1 MDDKIIAD
9 DILQDLPPEVIKD
22 QRLAI
27 MEARKPGKED
37 AISDT
42 ESEITG
48 RWANSSQ
55 SGEGEERSNAE
66 TQTAL
71 RGISLENII
80 RNNRV
85 ESSSSDVSFRIS
97 HDMSS
102 KIIKQNFRHLIF
114 LWQPSLAYW
123 SRWMALQVLAW
134 QPFPPSSSLR
144 TRKLTGIKG
153 KYSHEKKENLR
164 KHQLNSRF
172 SNRRSLAEPLLICDL
187 PGQNINLGDRI
198 RSNNQDGVGLENL
211 DNNNQG
217 SDMSFDVETLRTLP
231 VIDGAQNPSETL

>member
-1 MDDKIIAD
+1 M
-9 DILQDLPPEVIKD
+9 IKD

-123 SRWMALQVLAW
+123 SRWMALQV
-134 QPFPPSSSLR
+134 
-144 TRKLTGIKG
+144 
-153 KYSHEKKENLR
+153 
-164 KHQLNSRF
+164 
-172 SNRRSLAEPLLICDL
+172 
-187 PGQNINLGDRI
+187 
-198 RSNNQDGVGLENL
+198 
-211 DNNNQG
+211 
-217 SDMSFDVETLRTLP
+217 
-231 VIDGAQNPSETL
+231 